1 MATKDNIEKQGF
13 ITAELSTG
21 KLYIGEKYKV
31 FINNQENGGEIEIHA
46 RYADE
51 WIQIDK
57 KLINAIHEEINK

>member
-13 ITAELSTG
+13 ITAKLSTG
-21 KLYIGEKYKV
+21 ILYIGDRYKA
-31 FINNQENGGEIEIHA
+31 FINNHENGGEIEIYA
-46 RYADE
+46 KYADE

>member
-31 FINNQENGGEIEIHA
+31 FINNHENGGKIEIYA
-46 RYADE
+46 KYADE
-51 WIQIDK
+51 WIPIDK
-57 KLINAIHEEINK
+57 KLLNAIHEEINK

>member
-51 WIQIDK
+51 
-57 KLINAIHEEINK
+57 

>member
-1 MATKDNIEKQGF
+1 MATKDKIEEQGF

-31 FINNQENGGEIEIHA
+31 FINNHENGGKIEIYA
-46 RYADE
+46 KYADE